1 MRLAVPTAKGRLHA
15 KSVLWVTALEG
26 ALMPKSIRQRVLERA
41 VQKVGVSALSSRLQ
55 ISEHALKTM
64 LIGLADVPDAILLR
78 AVDVVM
84 DEEPDLNPPASE
96 NPKSTKPPT

>member
-1 MRLAVPTAKGRLHA
+1 LSL
-15 KSVLWVTALEG
+15 TALEG

-41 VQKVGVSALSSRLQ
+41 VDKVGVSALSSRLH

-64 LIGLADVPDAILLR
+64 LSGLADVPDAILLR

-84 DEEPDLNPPASE
+84 DEEPDFNRPPSE
-96 NPKSTKPPT
+96 DPKSRKPPT